1 MRQMNP
7 GAGEYCMWVNRI
19 ADDADPEEHSQLGSP
34 GACADDRIKLGECSG
49 RPSAEFVQQIIDQL
63 PFLRRAVRRWHR
75 EPPDADDLVQDTL
88 VQALANAHLW
98 QPGSD
103 LRAWLFTIMRH
114 QFLAAVAKSNR
125 AAAAAKARATDGA
138 VEDLGEAR
146 LVLRDV
152 GAVLRRLPTKQRAA
166 LQLAG
171 VEGKTYEEVA
181 AAMGLSV
188 GAVRSHLARARTRL
202 RAAVCGSD
210 FKSPCA
216 DSPAYLPP
224 PAARPPIFV
233 HRSPVRA
240 MAMAD

>member
-1 MRQMNP
+1 MWANSI
-7 GAGEYCMWVNRI
+7 AGDAGPIEYRDVGSRLET
-19 ADDADPEEHSQLGSP
+19 DDGIEPQRP
-34 GACADDRIKLGECSG
+34 SG
-49 RPSAEFVQQIIDQL
+49 VPSAEFVEQIIDQI
-63 PFLRRAVRRWHR
+63 PFLRRTVRRWHR
-75 EPPDADDLVQDTL
+75 ETPDADDLVQDTL

-98 QPGSD
+98 QAGSD

-125 AAAAAKARATDGA
+125 AAAFANFRPADGP
-138 VEDLGEAR
+138 VEDLGETR

-152 GAVLRRLPTKQRAA
+152 GTVLDRLPKKQRAA

-188 GAVRSHLARARTRL
+188 GAVRSHLARARNRL
-202 RAAVCGSD
+202 KAAVSGSD
-210 FKSPCA
+210 FRSPCA
-216 DSPAYLPP
+216 DRPARI
-224 PAARPPIFV
+224 PAPATGPAVFNRP
-233 HRSPVRA
+233 RSAGA